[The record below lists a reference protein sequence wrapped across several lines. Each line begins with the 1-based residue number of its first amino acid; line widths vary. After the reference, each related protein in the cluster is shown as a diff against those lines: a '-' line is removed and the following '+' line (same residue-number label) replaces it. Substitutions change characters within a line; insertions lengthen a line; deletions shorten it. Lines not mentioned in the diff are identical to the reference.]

1 MIKIQ
6 RNSKKRFL
14 QQYDYYPAIQRE
26 PKGLRTPRRDREII
40 TAMRYNFD
48 IKNSLFDYQK
58 KILLVRKITSQLF
71 TAATQLLN
79 DFTRQTIKKISSEI
93 NRAIHFLL
101 QIILM
106 LSLSLIFSFRGSG
119 CARNYWRKTTHI
131 SCDVTLK
138 HDVDKD
144 ISPS

>member
-1 MIKIQ
+1 MIITLLFK
-6 RNSKKRFL
+6 
-14 QQYDYYPAIQRE
+14 AEWRE
-26 PKGLRTPRRDREII
+26 SREAFALLEDREII

-48 IKNSLFDYQK
+48 IKNSLFDYRK
-58 KILLVRKITSQLF
+58 KNSPRTQNTSQLF

-106 LSLSLIFSFRGSG
+106 LTLSPFSLLYFHSADVFEIIP
-119 CARNYWRKTTHI
+119 RKNNAHLLWCY
-131 SCDVTLK
+131 SEAWCW
-138 HDVDKD
+138 
-144 ISPS
+144 

>member
-6 RNSKKRFL
+6 RNRKKKSL
-14 QQYDYYPAIQRE
+14 QQYDYYPGIQGGVKRAE
-26 PKGLRTPRRDREII
+26 RPSFALLKDREII

-48 IKNSLFDYQK
+48 IKNSLFDYRK
-58 KILLVRKITSQLF
+58 KNSPRTQNTSQLF
-71 TAATQLLN
+71 TAGTQLLN

-106 LSLSLIFSFRGSG
+106 LSLPLAFIHFHSAAVDVFEIIL
-119 CARNYWRKTTHI
+119 RKNNAH
-131 SCDVTLK
+131 L
-138 HDVDKD
+138 
-144 ISPS
+144 